1 MYNFSFFENLKNFVS
16 RSYRLII
23 KKIIKQIRLEVSY
36 FLKDSYQSKMVQPT
50 FFFFLVF
57 MFNFPIMELI
67 YHKILIVVFFDCSSF

>member
-1 MYNFSFFENLKNFVS
+1 MYNFSFFENLKNFIS
-16 RSYRLII
+16 KSHKFIN

-57 MFNFPIMELI
+57 MFNFPIVELT